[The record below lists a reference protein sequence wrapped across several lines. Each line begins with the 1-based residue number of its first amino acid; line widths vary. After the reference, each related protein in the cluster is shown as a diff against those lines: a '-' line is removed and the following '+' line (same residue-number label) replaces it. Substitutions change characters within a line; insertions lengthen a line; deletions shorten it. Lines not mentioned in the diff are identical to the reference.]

1 MTGNDGSKYIAAQ
14 NVSGICAWKK
24 V

>member
-1 MTGNDGSKYIAAQ
+1 MTGNDGAKYIAAP
-14 NVSGICAWKK
+14 NAFGICAWKK

>member
-1 MTGNDGSKYIAAQ
+1 MTGNDGAKYVAAP
-14 NVSGICAWKK
+14 NASGICAWKK